1 MQKLRAGAGA
11 WLRQGGASRDWIVSV
26 LIERPAEA
34 ANREGAYTPRVRSFL
49 AILQGMERV
58 RKASIGVPR
67 CIPGLGRLF
76 WWPDAGYPNW
86 RQGSRVGGSAKGE
99 GKSLPLV
106 FIRGAI

>member
-1 MQKLRAGAGA
+1 MQKLRAGARA

-67 CIPGLGRLF
+67 CTPVFREIVLVARCRLSKLE
-76 WWPDAGYPNW
+76 AGQPT
-86 RQGSRVGGSAKGE
+86 
-99 GKSLPLV
+99 
-106 FIRGAI
+106 RGAV

>member
-1 MQKLRAGAGA
+1 MISKELAEAKGWGRGLAQARWSK
-11 WLRQGGASRDWIVSV
+11 QGLDWIVSV

-67 CIPGLGRLF
+67 CIPVFREIVLVARCRLSKLE
-76 WWPDAGYPNW
+76 AGQPT
-86 RQGSRVGGSAKGE
+86 
-99 GKSLPLV
+99 
-106 FIRGAI
+106 RGVV